1 MKRYRRGLRIK
12 VETGD
17 RTGLRAVDVGCEKKT
32 TRVVSEVKNVIA
44 VGIRD
49 GREGGI

>member
-1 MKRYRRGLRIK
+1 MKRYRRGSRIK

-17 RTGLRAVDVGCEKKT
+17 RTGLKAVDVGREKKT

-44 VGIRD
+44 VGIRE
-49 GREGGI
+49 EGE